1 MSTLL
6 TLSSSRLLN
15 KTPPRPWATWEA
27 LKTPAGARS
36 ENVRMD
42 LLAAFPV
49 WVVMLKM
56 AVRDVI
62 VKMKVVVAGD
72 GGSNAW

>member
-1 MSTLL
+1 
-6 TLSSSRLLN
+6 
-15 KTPPRPWATWEA
+15 
-27 LKTPAGARS
+27 
-36 ENVRMD
+36 MD

-49 WVVMLKM
+49 WAAMLKM

-72 GGSNAW
+72 GGDDAW